1 MADPVTALAFVEAQD
16 AARSFMQGGTR
27 LDALRP
33 TSCRVEAKDRI
44 AIMGPSG
51 SGKSTLLNLM
61 AGLDRPTSGTV
72 AWPAL
77 GTIDELR
84 PGKVTISFQ
93 SPGLMAP
100 LSVLE
105 NVELPLLLA
114 NDATQTRDR
123 AMAALDIFDLADL
136 AAKLPEELSG
146 GQAQRVGLARAIVSA
161 PSLLLADEPTGQL
174 DSATGEAMLVALLD
188 WAAALES
195 AVVIATHDPD
205 VAEALDQ
212 VWRME
217 HGRLTLPV
225 GAVVP

>member
-1 MADPVTALAFVEAQD
+1 MDDPAITGVLVEAHD
-16 AARSFMQGGTR
+16 AARSFVQGGQR
-27 LDALRP
+27 LEALLPASWQIDAK
-33 TSCRVEAKDRI
+33 ERI

-51 SGKSTLLNLM
+51 SGKSTLLNLI

-72 AWPAL
+72 AWPTL
-77 GTIDELR
+77 GGIEELR

-100 LSVLE
+100 LNVVE

-114 NDATQTRDR
+114 NDATRTRER
-123 AMAALDIFDLADL
+123 AMAALEIFDLADL

-146 GQAQRVGLARAIVSA
+146 GQAQRVGLARAIVGA

-174 DSATGEAMLVALLD
+174 DSATGEAVLIALLD
-188 WAAALES
+188 WASALAS
-195 AVVIATHDPD
+195 ALVIATHDPAI
-205 VAEALDQ
+205 AEALDQ

-217 HGRLTLPV
+217 HGRLTLP
-225 GAVVP
+225 AEATAA

>member
-1 MADPVTALAFVEAQD
+1 MASLGAALAVVEAHD
-16 AARSFMQGGTR
+16 ATRAFMQGGKR
-27 LDALRP
+27 LDALRS

-61 AGLDRPTSGTV
+61 AGLDRPTSGTI

-77 GTIDELR
+77 GTIEELR

-114 NDATQTRDR
+114 DDAAKTRDR
-123 AMAALDIFDLADL
+123 ALAALDIFDLADL

-161 PSLLLADEPTGQL
+161 PGLLLADEPTGQL
-174 DSATGEAMLVALLD
+174 DSSTGETMLLALLD
-188 WAAALES
+188 WACALES
-195 AVVIATHDPD
+195 SIVIATHDPE
-205 VAEALDQ
+205 VAQAFDQ
-212 VWRME
+212 IWRIE
-217 HGRLTLPV
+217 HGRLTLPADPV
-225 GAVVP
+225 TP

>member
-1 MADPVTALAFVEAQD
+1 MADPAITGALLEAHD
-16 AARSFMQGGTR
+16 AARSFMQGGKR
-27 LDALRP
+27 LDALLP
-33 TSCRVEAKDRI
+33 TSCRVDAKDRI

-61 AGLDRPTSGTV
+61 AGLDRPTGGTV

-77 GTIDELR
+77 GGFEELR
-84 PGKVTISFQ
+84 PSKVTISFQ

-100 LSVLE
+100 LNVVE

-114 NDATQTRDR
+114 SAATQTRAR
-123 AMAALDIFDLADL
+123 AMAALDIFGLADL

-174 DSATGEAMLVALLD
+174 DSATGEAVLIALLD
-188 WAAALES
+188 WASMLQSAL
-195 AVVIATHDPD
+195 VIATHDAEI
-205 VAEALDQ
+205 AEALDL

-217 HGRLTLPV
+217 HGRLTLPTE
-225 GAVVP
+225 ATAR